1 MNNKKFLIIQ
11 TAFLGDVILTLPI
24 VQELKRKYPESEIDF
39 LCIPETSEL
48 LKNNPHISEIISYDK
63 KNSGVIGFRDLINK
77 LRSKNYDIL
86 ISPHRSF
93 RSSLISK
100 LSNAKKT
107 ISYDK
112 SSLNFLFDKKIKYRK
127 ELHEILRDLALLE
140 PIGIKSN
147 KIVKPELY
155 ISVQDKRKIDSLFY
169 EHRVKDNEKFI
180 TIAPGSV
187 WFTKRFPEEKFAKL
201 CDLMFNMNT
210 KIFLIGGKKDKV
222 FSDFIQNNS
231 KNRNIINVTGNFS
244 IMESAELIKRSEV
257 LITND
262 SAPLHIANAVETN
275 VVAIF
280 GATVPAFGFYPI
292 GKKDIVIET
301 NGLSCRPCA
310 IHGGKKCPV
319 GTFVCMKN
327 IDEQNIMIAVKKLL
341 S

>member
-11 TAFLGDVILTLPI
+11 TAFLGDVILTLPM
-24 VQELKRKYPESEIDF
+24 VRELKKKYPESEIDF

-63 KNSGVIGFRDLINK
+63 KNSGVIGLWDLIKKLKNK
-77 LRSKNYDIL
+77 KYDVL

-107 ISYDK
+107 ISFDN
-112 SSLNFLFDKKIKYRK
+112 SSFNFLYDEKVKYNK
-127 ELHEILRDLALLE
+127 GLHEIQRDLALLE
-140 PIGIKSN
+140 PIGVKSN
-147 KIVKPELY
+147 KIIKPELY

-169 EHRVKDNEKFI
+169 EHRIKENEKFI
-180 TIAPGSV
+180 TLAPGSV

-201 CDLMFNMNT
+201 CDLLFAVNI
-210 KIFLIGGKKDKV
+210 KIFLIGGKKDKTI
-222 FSDFIQNNS
+222 SDFIQNNS

-244 IMESAELIKRSEV
+244 VMESAELIKRSEV

-280 GATVPAFGFYPI
+280 GATVPAFGFFPI

-310 IHGGKKCPV
+310 IHGGKKCPI

-327 IDEQNIMIAVKKLL
+327 IDEQNILIAVKKLL